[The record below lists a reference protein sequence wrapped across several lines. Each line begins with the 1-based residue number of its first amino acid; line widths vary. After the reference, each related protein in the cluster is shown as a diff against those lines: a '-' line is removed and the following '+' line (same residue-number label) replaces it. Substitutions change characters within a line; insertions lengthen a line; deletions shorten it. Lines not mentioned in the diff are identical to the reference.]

1 MNDAEVEV
9 DDLRIRA
16 IRPLVPSACLIE
28 DVPADAAVYETVG
41 AARTAV
47 ELAIRGEDDRLVVI
61 VGPASIHDRAAV
73 LEFAQR
79 LHEAATKLSRELI
92 VVLRAFMDKPAG
104 SAWSG
109 MINDPDLDG
118 SFQINKGFKQAR
130 QLLVEVVRL
139 GLPVACE
146 YLDTISPQFV
156 ADLISLNTTDSR
168 TSESRLH
175 RELAS
180 GLSTPVGFRNASSG
194 DTKGAVDAVREACQA
209 HAFLSV
215 SKQGLAG
222 IVETGGNRDCHV
234 VLHGGSASEETV
246 GAVCAALEA
255 EELPA
260 RVMVD
265 CGSGNVPAT
274 QAAVAEAVAGRI
286 AGGDTHVFGVAL
298 HSFLVSGRQELAG
311 GQAPIYGMSVT
322 EPCLDWSATS
332 DLLGKLAAA
341 VRQRRE
347 AVRPAAGPS
356 PSLKP
361 ATAPFAELFALEG
374 SDNLRIRNIR
384 PLMPPACVIEELD
397 GDAATRALVLRHRV
411 EISSILHAQSD
422 RLLVVVGPHSAHDP
436 KALMEYAARLRSL
449 AATHAGELL
458 IIMQVQLDKPATGA
472 WSGMINDPDMDGSF
486 QINKGFRQAR
496 RLLLDINRLGLA
508 AATKYL
514 DTISPQF
521 VADLISWAV
530 MSGATSESPTH
541 RELASGLSAPVGFRN
556 ASSGDTKVAIDA
568 VRESAQPHAFLS
580 VSKQGLAGIVETS
593 GNRDCHVVLQGGS
606 AGPNHSEEAV
616 GAVCAALEAEELPA
630 RVMVDC
636 GSHNGAQ
643 APATQQAVAEAV
655 AGRIAGGDTHVFGV
669 ALHSFLVSGRQE
681 LTGGQAPIYGMSV
694 TEPCL
699 DWSAT
704 AEIIGKL
711 AAAVQQRRDLAASAM
726 PPAAK
731 RGRH

>member
-265 CGSGNVPAT
+265 CGS
-274 QAAVAEAVAGRI
+274 
-286 AGGDTHVFGVAL
+286 
-298 HSFLVSGRQELAG
+298 
-311 GQAPIYGMSVT
+311 
-322 EPCLDWSATS
+322 
-332 DLLGKLAAA
+332 
-341 VRQRRE
+341 
-347 AVRPAAGPS
+347 
-356 PSLKP
+356 
-361 ATAPFAELFALEG
+361 
-374 SDNLRIRNIR
+374 
-384 PLMPPACVIEELD
+384 
-397 GDAATRALVLRHRV
+397 
-411 EISSILHAQSD
+411 
-422 RLLVVVGPHSAHDP
+422 
-436 KALMEYAARLRSL
+436 
-449 AATHAGELL
+449 
-458 IIMQVQLDKPATGA
+458 
-472 WSGMINDPDMDGSF
+472 
-486 QINKGFRQAR
+486 
-496 RLLLDINRLGLA
+496 
-508 AATKYL
+508 
-514 DTISPQF
+514 
-521 VADLISWAV
+521 
-530 MSGATSESPTH
+530 
-541 RELASGLSAPVGFRN
+541 
-556 ASSGDTKVAIDA
+556 
-568 VRESAQPHAFLS
+568 
-580 VSKQGLAGIVETS
+580 
-593 GNRDCHVVLQGGS
+593 
-606 AGPNHSEEAV
+606 
-616 GAVCAALEAEELPA
+616 
-630 RVMVDC
+630 
-636 GSHNGAQ
+636 HNGAQ

-655 AGRIAGGDTHVFGV
+655 AGRIAGGDTQVFGV

>member
-194 DTKGAVDAVREACQA
+194 DTRVAVEAVRESARP

-298 HSFLVSGRQELAG
+298 HSFLVSGRQEL
-311 GQAPIYGMSVT
+311 
-322 EPCLDWSATS
+322 
-332 DLLGKLAAA
+332 
-341 VRQRRE
+341 
-347 AVRPAAGPS
+347 
-356 PSLKP
+356 
-361 ATAPFAELFALEG
+361 
-374 SDNLRIRNIR
+374 
-384 PLMPPACVIEELD
+384 
-397 GDAATRALVLRHRV
+397 
-411 EISSILHAQSD
+411 
-422 RLLVVVGPHSAHDP
+422 
-436 KALMEYAARLRSL
+436 
-449 AATHAGELL
+449 
-458 IIMQVQLDKPATGA
+458 
-472 WSGMINDPDMDGSF
+472 
-486 QINKGFRQAR
+486 
-496 RLLLDINRLGLA
+496 
-508 AATKYL
+508 
-514 DTISPQF
+514 
-521 VADLISWAV
+521 
-530 MSGATSESPTH
+530 
-541 RELASGLSAPVGFRN
+541 
-556 ASSGDTKVAIDA
+556 
-568 VRESAQPHAFLS
+568 
-580 VSKQGLAGIVETS
+580 
-593 GNRDCHVVLQGGS
+593 
-606 AGPNHSEEAV
+606 
-616 GAVCAALEAEELPA
+616 
-630 RVMVDC
+630 
-636 GSHNGAQ
+636 
-643 APATQQAVAEAV
+643 
-655 AGRIAGGDTHVFGV
+655 
-669 ALHSFLVSGRQE
+669 
-681 LTGGQAPIYGMSV
+681 TGGQAPIYGMSV